1 MPDIFPAKLLLFGE
15 YTVLD
20 GSQALSVPLRHL
32 TGKWN
37 KQEESGQM
45 SLIPEYYRWLQKVE
59 LADEKTYERMV
70 AEFEDGWTYESN
82 IPVGYGVGSSGA
94 YVAAVYDRYIN
105 NGEKKINKTTEKMA
119 QMEAYFHGSSSGMD
133 PLVSY
138 TGKSVYKNEK
148 GEFQLIDNIGW
159 PEGYKVYLLDSG
171 VPRETASLVN
181 RYKERIE
188 DQAATEKMK
197 QYFLPIVE
205 QAIQS
210 YLAGEN
216 QKLEESIEGI
226 SQFQRENFK
235 EVIPEAVQKQWDE
248 ISSRPGVYVKLCGAG
263 GGGYYLVIDSKGR
276 LDAKGLVPIQ
286 A

>member
-1 MPDIFPAKLLLFGE
+1 MPDKFPAKLLLFGE

-20 GSQALSVPLRHL
+20 GSQALSVPLPNL

-45 SLIPEYYRWLQKVE
+45 SLIPEYYRWLQKVD
-59 LADEKTYERMV
+59 LADEQTYEKMV

-94 YVAAVYDRYIN
+94 YVAAMYDRYIN
-105 NGEKKINKTTEKMA
+105 NGEKDINKATEKMA

-138 TGKSVYKNEK
+138 SGKAVYKNGK

-159 PEGYKVYLLDSG
+159 PEGFKVYLLDSG
-171 VPRETASLVN
+171 IPRETASLVN
-181 RYKERIE
+181 RYKERTE
-188 DQAATEKMK
+188 DKTVTEKIK
-197 QYFLPIVE
+197 QHLVPMVE
-205 QAIQS
+205 DAIRC
-210 YLAGEN
+210 YIAGEN
-216 QKLEESIEGI
+216 QKLEECVGGI

-235 EVIPEAVQKQWDE
+235 EVIPEAVQKQWDA

-263 GGGYYLVIDSKGR
+263 GGGYYLVIDAKGR

-286 A
+286 S

>member
-1 MPDIFPAKLLLFGE
+1 VPDKFPAKLLLFGE

-20 GSQALSVPLRHL
+20 GSQALSVPLPHL

-45 SLIPEYYRWLQKVE
+45 SLIPEYYRWLQKVD
-59 LADEKTYERMV
+59 LADEQTYEKMV

-94 YVAAVYDRYIN
+94 YVAAMYDRYIN
-105 NGEKKINKTTEKMA
+105 NGEKDINKATEKMA

-138 TGKSVYKNEK
+138 TGKAVYKNEK
-148 GEFQLIDNIGW
+148 GDFQLLDNIGW
-159 PEGYKVYLLDSG
+159 PEGFKVYLLDSG
-171 VPRETASLVN
+171 IPRETASLVN
-181 RYKERIE
+181 RYKERTE
-188 DQAATEKMK
+188 DKTVTEKIK
-197 QYFLPIVE
+197 QHLVPMVE
-205 QAIQS
+205 NAIHC
-210 YLAGEN
+210 YLEGEN
-216 QKLEESIEGI
+216 QKLEECVGVI

-235 EVIPEAVQKQWDE
+235 EVIPDAVQKLWDE
-248 ISSRPGVYVKLCGAG
+248 ISSRPGVYMKLCGAG